1 MLELVQ
7 NLEITAKE
15 CDYIRQKL
23 EDIEKIKAQ
32 ESSKQDMLG
41 AMDLFQNDY
50 FFKKEPYKIEE

>member
-32 ESSKQDMLG
+32 ESSK
-41 AMDLFQNDY
+41 
-50 FFKKEPYKIEE
+50 